1 MLKSSLSII
10 VAWGHCDPMKIVV
23 LRIISS
29 GFDKSS
35 HLLFDK
41 AGANMSCLMKEYG
54 VVGLPIVDAHSEF
67 IAPSSYGDMIEV
79 QVWRALEG

>member
-1 MLKSSLSII
+1 MLQLFEKHQIIYFIMLKSSLSII

-41 AGANMSCLMKEYG
+41 AGGKYEQPDEGIWSCG
-54 VVGLPIVDAHSEF
+54 ITNS
-67 IAPSSYGDMIEV
+67 
-79 QVWRALEG
+79 